1 MRKCHLFEIET
12 KYDSGTHQE
21 EEEEEQRLHDLRQLD
36 LNFLPSSSML
46 SSWWWSATGAAAPG
60 KVHSGQ
66 KGLW

>member
-36 LNFLPSSSML
+36 LKLPSFFLNAFKLVVVVCPRKSTQRS
-46 SSWWWSATGAAAPG
+46 
-60 KVHSGQ
+60 